1 MTQPQSRLGAQ
12 AIVIMGQSPPGESY
26 NKKGIGIPLLN
37 GPTEFGPEHPIEQQ
51 WTTRPTKLCKR
62 GDILFCVRGATA
74 GRLNVADKEYCLGRG
89 VAAIRAIAGK
99 FDERFLLHVLRSGY
113 AKFQARGVGS
123 TFINI
128 SSEELSNFEVPLVPF
143 SEQRRIAA
151 ILDQAE
157 ALQAK
162 RGHALAKLD
171 TFIQSLFLDLFGD
184 PVANQKGWKRM
195 PFSELL
201 TGIDSGWSPT
211 CLDRPVVGDEWG
223 VLKLGAVTWCEYNPA
238 ENKAL
243 PPNMEPDPSL
253 EVKTDD
259 LLFTRKNTYE
269 LVAACALVWE
279 TPPRLLMSDL
289 IFRLRLRPDAPVN
302 SCFLHQLLINPTKRR
317 EIQKLAGG
325 SAGSMPNISK
335 GRLQAALIE
344 VPPLPLQ
351 REFAAQ
357 VSAVERL
364 KASQRASLAKLDAL
378 FASLQHR
385 AFRGEL

>member
-1 MTQPQSRLGAQ
+1 
-12 AIVIMGQSPPGESY
+12 MGQSPPGESY
-26 NKKGIGIPLLN
+26 NKEGIGIPLLN

-157 ALQAK
+157 ALRAK
-162 RGHALAKLD
+162 RRYALAKLD
-171 TFIQSLFLDLFGD
+171 TLTQSLFLDLFGN
-184 PVANQKGWKRM
+184 PVANPKGWRRM
-195 PFSELL
+195 PFAELL
-201 TGIDSGWSPT
+201 MGIDSGWSPI
-211 CLDRPVVGDEWG
+211 CLDRPAVGDEWG

-243 PPNMEPDPSL
+243 PPNLEPDPSL
-253 EVKTDD
+253 EVKSGD

-269 LVAACALVWE
+269 LVAASALVRE

-289 IFRLRLRPDAPVN
+289 IFRLRLRPDAPVH
-302 SCFLHQLLINPTKRR
+302 SCFLHQLLISPTKRR

-351 REFAAQ
+351 HEFAMQ
-357 VSAVERL
+357 VAAVERL
-364 KASQRASLAKLDAL
+364 KTSQRASLAKLDAL